1 MRSKVMVINY
11 NNYVFCL
18 VQYFL
23 NLHFCF
29 LIQRTHIQITIT
41 MNVLQYKTID
51 IKYNFIIRRKNKS
64 DYKTLNYINSGRRI
78 QSDIFF
84 FYL

>member
-1 MRSKVMVINY
+1 
-11 NNYVFCL
+11 
-18 VQYFL
+18 
-23 NLHFCF
+23 
-29 LIQRTHIQITIT
+29 

-78 QSDIFF
+78 QSGFF
-84 FYL
+84 LPLMTSPARGEPDVLVTRLP